1 MFCYNAQPE
10 IEIDYMTGESRY
22 VGGNK
27 TETTDTSTAMD
38 YVLNTSSKKF
48 HKPSCSSVSSIKE
61 SNKKAYN
68 GTREQLILDGYSP
81 CGSCKP

>member
-1 MFCYNAQPE
+1 QPE

-22 VGGNK
+22 IGKENK
-27 TETTDTSTAMD
+27 ETTEMPTVMD

-48 HKPSCSSVSSIKE
+48 HKPSCSSVSTIKE
-61 SNKKAYN
+61 NNKKAYN